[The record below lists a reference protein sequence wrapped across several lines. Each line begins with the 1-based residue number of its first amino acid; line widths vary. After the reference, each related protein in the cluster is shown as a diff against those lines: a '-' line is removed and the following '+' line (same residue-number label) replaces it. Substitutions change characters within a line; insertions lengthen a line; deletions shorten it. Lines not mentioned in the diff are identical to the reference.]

1 MRILFAA
8 SVFLYLFAYGIKI
21 SGVPVTIVIS
31 IASILYII
39 FNKLSSKFI
48 KIWLVEIVLII
59 FIFCYL
65 LFVEAVQGVPISVGS
80 FSFYVI
86 RILIDGILPAYVLSD
101 VAKKSN
107 INASDFVY
115 VLFALI
121 IVELIL
127 SAMMIFMPNFKSI
140 IFLYVNDYSG
150 QSVLL
155 SEELFF
161 KRGFGIAYTYFAW
174 FPFAVALIFSFCLFS
189 GVIKSKII
197 MSLLTISTF
206 ILIALNARIG
216 FIPFFV
222 GLLFYAFFGGM
233 RGAKKLVSTGLIIGL
248 ILYLFS
254 FIDASEKVSD
264 LMEFFTKW
272 VIEDGFSSLY
282 SQQGS
287 ETVKDLSNFQ
297 ILSNFSF
304 LDFVFGRGYILVP
317 ENGNLY
323 TDVGYMQ
330 ILYTGG
336 LLLSFSLYALFILF
350 AKRLLKYARILRLKG
365 VVPKVFIYF
374 PFVVFI
380 SFLIAHGKLRVFEMN
395 EATRFVL
402 LVISMFMAY
411 AAKFA
416 LLDKLDNNKIK

>member
-1 MRILFAA
+1 M
-8 SVFLYLFAYGIKI
+8 
-21 SGVPVTIVIS
+21 PVTIFIS
-31 IASILYII
+31 IASIFYIVL
-39 FNKLSSKFI
+39 NRLSSKFI
-48 KIWLVEIVLII
+48 KIWLVEIALVVV
-59 FIFCYL
+59 IFCYL
-65 LFVEAVQGVPISVGS
+65 LFVEAVQEVPFSVGN

-107 INASDFVY
+107 INISEFVY
-115 VLFALI
+115 ILFLLI
-121 IVELIL
+121 IIELIF
-127 SAMMIFMPNFKSI
+127 STMMIFMPNFKNNV
-140 IFLYVNDYSG
+140 FLYVNDYDG

-155 SEELFF
+155 NEELFF
-161 KRGFGIAYTYFAW
+161 KRGFGIAYTYLAW

-189 GVIKSKII
+189 DVIKSKII
-197 MSLLTISTF
+197 LSLLVISTF

-216 FIPFFV
+216 FIPLFF
-222 GLLFYAFFGGM
+222 GLLFYAFFSGI
-233 RGAKKLVSTGLIIGL
+233 RGAKKIISLALIIGL
-248 ILYLFS
+248 TFYVFS
-254 FIDASEKVSD
+254 FFDAGEKVAD
-264 LMEFFTKW
+264 LAEFFSKW

-287 ETVKDLSNFQ
+287 ETLKDLSNFQ

-304 LDFVFGRGYILVP
+304 LDFVFGRGDILVP

-350 AKRLLKYARILRLKG
+350 AKRLIKYVRILRLKG
-365 VVPKVFIYF
+365 MVPKVFIYF
-374 PFVVFI
+374 PFVVCI
-380 SFLIAHGKLRVFEMN
+380 SFLIAHSKLRIFEMN

-402 LVISMFMAY
+402 LVISLFMAY
-411 AAKFA
+411 SAKSVM
-416 LLDKLDNNKIK
+416 LDKLNNNLKK